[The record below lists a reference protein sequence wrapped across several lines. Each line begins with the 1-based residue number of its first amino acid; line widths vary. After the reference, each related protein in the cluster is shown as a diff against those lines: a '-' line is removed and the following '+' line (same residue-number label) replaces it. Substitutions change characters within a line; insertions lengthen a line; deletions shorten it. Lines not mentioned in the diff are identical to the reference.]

1 MQWAAC
7 GFERA
12 LMDFGPI
19 RRVPI
24 HLCRFIPLS
33 LWLSASGLQST
44 DGRVDLL
51 KAFGWQLAELLYDV
65 AAAVQRLRHAATCG
79 AIPRRSGFGGRH
91 LTEKWRQWAAK
102 ARVPEY
108 LGVTML
114 VTCDAFV

>member
-19 RRVPI
+19 RDGGKPRYR
-24 HLCRFIPLS
+24 LMR
-33 LWLSASGLQST
+33 LSASGLQST